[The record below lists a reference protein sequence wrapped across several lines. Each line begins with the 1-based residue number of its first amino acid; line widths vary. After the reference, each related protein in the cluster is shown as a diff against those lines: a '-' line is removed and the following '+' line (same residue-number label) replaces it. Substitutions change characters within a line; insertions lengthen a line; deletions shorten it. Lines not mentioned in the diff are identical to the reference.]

1 MFGRA
6 DICTFSFIWLFLFR
20 NTTHES
26 CESTCWWKCEIGCFC
41 RTTHHRSCC
50 SCWRNRHKPISWNSY
65 TVFIFLGKNCKLT
78 PLSATL
84 ARRASDKSSLVILS
98 SWSIYLTIGCCFSK
112 TSASGE
118 VLRFFLCS
126 NSHMQLGQTGNNKLI
141 FQLFKCTFTDHTFS
155 NLNQKLPRRC
165 QN

>member
-1 MFGRA
+1 MLDRL
-6 DICTFSFIWLFLFR
+6 DKKMFSFALLIILW
-20 NTTHES
+20 NITHELY
-26 CESTCWWKCEIGCFC
+26 ENKYLYKCLRSFFC
-41 RTTHHRSCC
+41 HITHHKLCFFCLYSKYK
-50 SCWRNRHKPISWNSY
+50 RNLNY
-65 TVFIFLGKNCKLT
+65 CTIFCYINNILIHYLVYLVMKIN
-78 PLSATL
+78 
-84 ARRASDKSSLVILS
+84 DKSSLVILS

-141 FQLFKCTFTDHTFS
+141 FQHFKCTFTDHTFS